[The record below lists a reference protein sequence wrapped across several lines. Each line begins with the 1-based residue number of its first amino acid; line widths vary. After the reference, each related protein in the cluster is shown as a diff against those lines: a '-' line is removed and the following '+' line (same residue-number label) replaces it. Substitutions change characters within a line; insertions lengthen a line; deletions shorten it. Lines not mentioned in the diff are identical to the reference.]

1 MLGISAGLPDEAYD
15 ARLSHYR
22 RVAIALI
29 ILFVLLSPAVREFAE
44 HTVPI
49 GERWF
54 LLAGSVVFVIITYA
68 FGIAPPSPWIR
79 PAPWVAL
86 TAIVALAIALY
97 AVGGTNW
104 LAVLAAAAGAS
115 GRFSQT
121 RWPAVFSSV
130 ACAGVGFGVAFTSD
144 FGFGGTLAATVIG
157 PIVAFFAYGASRRAE
172 AVSALRRARADLART
187 AVAEER
193 LRIARDVHDLLGHSL
208 SLITLKA
215 ELAGRVIGTNP
226 DRAAA
231 EITELESV
239 ARQSLSD
246 VRAAVAGYRQPDL
259 TAELD
264 SARQLLGSA
273 GIASQITAADTR
285 GLSHE
290 VDAAL
295 AWAVREGTTNVVR
308 HSKATHVAISVTAG
322 PAVATAEISDNGP
335 PADDEPATR
344 LRLPADHA
352 RPQVQDD
359 RSGRIRLGGSGLA
372 GLAERVHGLGG
383 ELVAG
388 AVAPQGFRLRVVVPL
403 GTQS

>member
-1 MLGISAGLPDEAYD
+1 MLPTLAGVPDEADD

-22 RVAIALI
+22 RLAIALI
-29 ILFVLLSPAVREFAE
+29 ILFILLSPAIQDFAQ
-44 HTVPI
+44 HTVPT

-68 FGIAPPSPWIR
+68 FGIAPLAPWIR
-79 PAPWVAL
+79 PTPWVRL
-86 TAIVALAIALY
+86 TVITALAIALF

-104 LAVLAAAAGAS
+104 LAVLATAAAAS

-144 FGFGGTLAATVIG
+144 SGFGGTLAAAVIG
-157 PIVAFFAYGASRRAE
+157 PIVAFLAYAASRGAE
-172 AVSALRRARADLART
+172 TANTLRRTRADLART

-215 ELAGRVIGTNP
+215 ELASRVIGTNP
-226 DRAAA
+226 DRAAT
-231 EITELESV
+231 EIAELESI

-259 TAELD
+259 AAELG
-264 SARQLLGSA
+264 SARQLLNSA
-273 GIASQITAADTR
+273 GIASQITAADTG
-285 GLSHE
+285 GLPE
-290 VDAAL
+290 DVDAAL

-308 HSKATHVAISVTAG
+308 HSKATHIAISVTVS
-322 PAVATAEISDNGP
+322 PAMATAEVSDNGP
-335 PADDEPATR
+335 PADDEPAGR
-344 LRLPADHA
+344 LRHPADQV
-352 RPQVQDD
+352 RPAGQDGQ
-359 RSGRIRLGGSGLA
+359 GRVRLGGSGLA

-388 AVAPQGFRLRVVVPL
+388 AVAPQGFRLRVMVPL
-403 GTQS
+403 GARS